1 MEKVLVLNSDY
12 TPINIT
18 TVYRGFNLVTK
29 GKAEILK
36 SSESPIIAGSNTFIR
51 PLIIRLLNYVKYRVH
66 KLKINRHRLFKR
78 DNHECVYCGSKKYLT
93 VDHIQPKSKGG
104 LNTWLNLVTC
114 CGTCN
119 RIKGD
124 RTPEESN
131 MKLRFKPYEPSIF
144 SEVINPNVEP
154 IWKEF
159 KKSFS

>member
-78 DNHECVYCGSKKYLT
+78 DNHECVYCGSKKNLT
-93 VDHIQPKSKGG
+93 VDHIQPKSRGG
-104 LNTWLNLVTC
+104 ENTWQNLITC

-119 RIKGD
+119 RAKGD
-124 RTPEESN
+124 KTPVEAN
-131 MKLRFKPYEPSIF
+131 TKLRYNPYEPSIF
-144 SEVINPNVEP
+144 SEIINSNVEP

-159 KKSFS
+159 QKSYS

>member
-66 KLKINRHRLFKR
+66 KLKIK
-78 DNHECVYCGSKKYLT
+78 
-93 VDHIQPKSKGG
+93 
-104 LNTWLNLVTC
+104 
-114 CGTCN
+114 
-119 RIKGD
+119 
-124 RTPEESN
+124 
-131 MKLRFKPYEPSIF
+131 
-144 SEVINPNVEP
+144 
-154 IWKEF
+154 
-159 KKSFS
+159 